1 MSAALGQIS
10 TALGVGDQQ
19 SLEVLAIR
27 IIELAR
33 RGDRDAERLKE
44 RVLQTHSDET
54 SNVIP
59 LAPGIAISEARF
71 VAVGAQAVCLFGS
84 PAGHSRHLHP
94 RLRGCAGASRWRGE

>member
-1 MSAALGQIS
+1 MPIIPFLKDEAFDPDHIQAMSAALGQIS

-33 RGDRDAERLKE
+33 RGERDAERLKE
-44 RVLQTHSDET
+44 RMLQEAHSDET

-59 LAPGIAISEARF
+59 
-71 VAVGAQAVCLFGS
+71 GS
-84 PAGHSRHLHP
+84 LV
-94 RLRGCAGASRWRGE
+94 